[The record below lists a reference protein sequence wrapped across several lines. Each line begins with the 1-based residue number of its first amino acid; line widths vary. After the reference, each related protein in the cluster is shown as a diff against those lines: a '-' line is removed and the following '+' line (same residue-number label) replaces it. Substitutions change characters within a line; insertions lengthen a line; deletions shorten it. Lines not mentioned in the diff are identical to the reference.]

1 MMPAGGGSAAVR
13 SPTNGLMLAF
23 AFTLPYH
30 VMRTAAATGMRVH
43 VLGGAAA
50 RGLKRSRCCRAYH
63 ETGCAGDLET
73 LLAEIERLVRDHAID
88 IVFPG
93 DDVSTRLLSALG
105 ERLSAR
111 VIPLPHI
118 ATFDL
123 LNDKWSFTRFC
134 LDNGIR
140 APQAWLFDDVGEFR
154 STLESGVV
162 ALPVT
167 VKPTNRSGG
176 AGVIHIREPRELVR
190 IDSID
195 YRPILVQHHIVG
207 ETVSITALCEHGRI
221 VAHVAQQRDARNF
234 RVFADPGLL
243 AAVARLIELTG
254 YHGTANF
261 DAVISAADGLGYLV
275 ECNPRF
281 WYSIYLV
288 MIAGLNF
295 AALAFDPPS
304 ASGSSVTLESGD
316 FRLSLRRILSLPW
329 RASAFEWRYLRYCLG
344 DPVPFALLRARSYDD
359 GELVE
364 PIDRTAADER
374 SPSPSAPRLALG

>member
-1 MMPAGGGSAAVR
+1 MMPAGGDPAAVR
-13 SPTNGLMLAF
+13 SPMTGLMLAF

-43 VLGGAAA
+43 VLGGGAA

-63 ETGCAGDLET
+63 EIGCAGGPET
-73 LLAEIERLVRDHAID
+73 LLAEIERLVHDHAID

-105 ERLSAR
+105 ERLPAR
-111 VIPLPHI
+111 VVPLPHI

-140 APQAWLFDDVGEFR
+140 APRAWLFDDIKEFR
-154 STLESGVV
+154 GAIESGAV

-176 AGVIHIREPRELVR
+176 AGVIHIRKPSELGL
-190 IDSID
+190 IDTVD
-195 YRPILVQHHIVG
+195 YQPILVQHHIIG

-221 VAHVAQQRDARNF
+221 VAHVAQQRDTTMF
-234 RVFADPGLL
+234 RVFADPNLL
-243 AAVARLIELTG
+243 ATVAQLIALTG

-295 AALAFDPPS
+295 AELVLDPPS
-304 ASGSSVTLESGD
+304 ASGSPLTLDSGH
-316 FRLSLRRILSLPW
+316 FRLSLRRILSRPW
-329 RASAFEWRYLRYCLG
+329 RANAFEWRYLRYCLG
-344 DPVPFALLRARSYDD
+344 DPVPFTLLRARSYDD
-359 GELVE
+359 GEFAGPAE
-364 PIDRTAADER
+364 TAAVDDR
-374 SPSPSAPRLALG
+374 APAPGAPRLALG